1 MTDNTMALIRRAV
14 KRVKRCPRDDG
25 ADEWWLRAIQRLS
38 LSYRIYRELR
48 HGQAMPLR
56 TVVPIVPRTPPPPD
70 LSSHPSLL
78 RSLSFFL
85 SFPLFLSLCRP
96 TSRLRSVGSES
107 LYCAR
112 YAGVGDHSLAH
123 GVRLDYCESDRLPFS
138 LTRRGGG
145 PQISVSKFASFRV
158 FNLSIGREKEGKNGD
173 E

>member
-1 MTDNTMALIRRAV
+1 MAPMNGGYERYRDSPYLIGSTASCGTARQ
-14 KRVKRCPRDDG
+14 C
-25 ADEWWLRAIQRLS
+25 LF
-38 LSYRIYRELR
+38 
-48 HGQAMPLR
+48 GQWFPLFHA
-56 TVVPIVPRTPPPPD
+56 PLPPPG

-96 TSRLRSVGSES
+96 TSRRRSVGSES

-112 YAGVGDHSLAH
+112 YVGVSDHSLAR